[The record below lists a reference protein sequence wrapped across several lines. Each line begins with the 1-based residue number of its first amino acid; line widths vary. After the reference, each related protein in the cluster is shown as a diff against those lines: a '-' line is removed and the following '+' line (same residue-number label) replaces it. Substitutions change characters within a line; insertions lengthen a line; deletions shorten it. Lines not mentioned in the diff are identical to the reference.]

1 MQGILGKKIGMT
13 QIYSPEGALIPVTVI
28 QAGPCVVV
36 QQKTQ
41 EKDGYSAVQLG
52 FGPQKPQRMTKPLVG
67 HFAKAG
73 AAPQRHIVEFP
84 VDGDLPE
91 VGSEVTVA
99 IFEQG
104 QKVDVSARSKGKGFQ
119 GVIKRH
125 HFAGGP
131 KTHGSQTW
139 RRPGSIGMAADP
151 SRVMKGI
158 KMGGQTGYDNVTV
171 QNLEVVE
178 VRPEDHL
185 LLIRGGIPGPNGGL
199 VKIRGAVKAQK

>member
-139 RRPGSIGMAADP
+139 RQPGSIGMAADP

-158 KMGGQTGYDNVTV
+158 KMGGQTGFDNVTV

-199 VKIRGAVKAQK
+199 VKIRCAVKAQK

>member
-139 RRPGSIGMAADP
+139 RQPGSIGMAADP